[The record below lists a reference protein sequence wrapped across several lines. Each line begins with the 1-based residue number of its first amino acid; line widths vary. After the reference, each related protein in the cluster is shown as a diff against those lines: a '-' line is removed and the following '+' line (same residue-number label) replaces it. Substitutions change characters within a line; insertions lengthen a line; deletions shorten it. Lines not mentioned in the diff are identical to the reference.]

1 MRCTAASTFW
11 NTTKSWSARGSASL
25 WHTAPKRLLGSTSAV
40 FVTNSPV
47 KALRTREKTRNHRT
61 VTTTAG
67 AMFSASKN
75 TVACLLLSNRYVPLA
90 LTLLGPVIVNILSF
104 HMRLRATARPFV
116 RSRTT
121 PERTTSSAR
130 PEAQGEKQAAPAE

>member
-1 MRCTAASTFW
+1 
-11 NTTKSWSARGSASL
+11 
-25 WHTAPKRLLGSTSAV
+25 
-40 FVTNSPV
+40 
-47 KALRTREKTRNHRT
+47 
-61 VTTTAG
+61 
-67 AMFSASKN
+67 MFSASKN

-130 PEAQGEKQAAPAE
+130 PEAQGEKQAAPAQYSHRARSGQQKIPGALRAALERAEKVTARASGTACDLPAQGRTIKTALLSFFRNILVGQ